1 MGKFQQKMYKFMY
14 GRYGADKLYSFCNIL
29 IIVALVVSVITSIF
43 VKDDNVK
50 FWVST
55 AVMLFDL
62 VILTWSTYRFMSRK
76 IDKRRR
82 ENERFL
88 KVARWFRRFFTFNT
102 SRRSK
107 SGNVDNAQYIFR
119 DCTKCGATLRL
130 PRKSGRNK
138 VKCPRCTHKFYVTAK
153 KLK

>member
-14 GRYGADKLYSFCNIL
+14 GRYGVDKLYNFCTIL
-29 IIVALVVSVITSIF
+29 IVVALFVNVIASIF
-43 VKDDNVK
+43 IKDSEIR

-55 AVMLFDL
+55 ATMLFDL
-62 VILTWSTYRFMSRK
+62 VILIWSTFRFLSKK

-82 ENERFL
+82 ENERFIRMT
-88 KVARWFRRFFTFNT
+88 RWFLRVFTFNT

-107 SGNVDNAQYIFR
+107 SGNIDNAQFIFR

-130 PRKSGRNK
+130 PRKQGRNK
-138 VKCPRCTHKFYVTAK
+138 VKCPRCSYKFNVTAK